1 MILSQFCFCNV
12 ACDIIFMFLISRFL
26 FFSCFEYNRVF
37 NRSLFDFFHFFNI
50 IAFLIARFFF
60 FRILNIIAH
69 LIVRSFFSF
78 FFILLTI
85 FNCCSAKDKK
95 LSEIYDI
102 IDQINVILAIDKR
115 NYDREY
121 RFNEMSTSINVYYL
135 AKNNR
140 NLCCLVIEK

>member
-60 FRILNIIAH
+60 FRILNIIAF

-78 FFILLTI
+78 LFILLTI
-85 FNCCSAKDKK
+85 FSCCSAKNQKISK
-95 LSEIYDI
+95 IYDI
-102 IDQINVILAIDKR
+102 TDQINVILAIDKR
-115 NYDREY
+115 NYNREY
-121 RFNEMSTSINVYYL
+121 RFDKTNTNINVCCF
-135 AKNNR
+135 AENNK
-140 NLCCLVIEK
+140 NLCYFVIEK